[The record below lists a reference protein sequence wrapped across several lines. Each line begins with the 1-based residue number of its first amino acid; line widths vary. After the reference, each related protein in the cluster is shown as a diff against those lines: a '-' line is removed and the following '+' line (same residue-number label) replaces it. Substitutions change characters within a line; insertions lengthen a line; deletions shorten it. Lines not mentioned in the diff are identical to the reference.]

1 MDTKF
6 HEAFKKAIHDS
17 FNIICPCHNKNPIKI
32 YNITSWV
39 SNYFLRF
46 IHWDVLATM
55 LYKRVVNKFQFNT
68 STYYNKLILNFHIYF
83 SQLPLWLHSYLYFV

>member
-55 LYKRVVNKFQFNT
+55 LYKRVVNKFQRIH
-68 STYYNKLILNFHIYF
+68 LISSPQLQMVRQKFSSLNCF
-83 SQLPLWLHSYLYFV
+83 